1 MEATTARTKRVSDLR
16 AQGRTVSAGYWNN
29 EQATKEALHGEWY
42 NTGDLGEILDN
53 GKLMITGRKKDL
65 IVTAGGKNVSPGPME
80 DILRA
85 HPLVSQ
91 AMVVGDGKPFVG
103 VLITLVPDILKR
115 WKQIGRAHV

>member
-65 IVTAGGKNVSPGPME
+65 IVTAGGKNVTPGLME

-85 HPLVSQ
+85 HPLVSRPWSL
-91 AMVVGDGKPFVG
+91 AMANH
-103 VLITLVPDILKR
+103 LS
-115 WKQIGRAHV
+115 AC